1 MSLLRFFYTF
11 YTFAFCFC
19 LFCFCLFCFFLQML
33 LATFRKKKK
42 KSTEDYFE
50 EKMHFGVRKK
60 CENKCYI
67 DVPLSS

>member
-19 LFCFCLFCFFLQML
+19 LFCFCLFFLQML
-33 LATFRKKKK
+33 LATFHKKKN